1 MQTTTEKIATIK
13 ENGYDIDFSR
23 VFENAFENYKK
34 IALISGIAI
43 LLFTLFILF
52 VAFGL
57 IVVFVG
63 FSAISENIESINPE
77 NFSGVTILIY
87 VLIVGLVAGLA
98 SPFTAGIFKI
108 AHCADS
114 GTDFS
119 LGTVFDYYSSPYF
132 KQLFIATSL
141 IALISTGMTSLLE
154 SFDIRFLGV
163 ILTYTIS
170 FFTFLVIPLIIFGN
184 LKVAEAIKGSF
195 IIVSKQFFIL
205 LGLLIVAVIM
215 AMLGLIGFCIGIFF
229 TIPFIYS
236 MYYTIYKDSIGFDD
250 EVEVQI
256 NS

>member
-1 MQTTTEKIATIK
+1 MPTTSEKITAIK

-52 VAFGL
+52 VVLGL
-57 IVVFVG
+57 IAIFFG
-63 FSAISENIESINPE
+63 FSAITDEIGSINPE
-77 NFSGVTILIY
+77 NFSGITILIY

-98 SPFTAGIFKI
+98 SPFTAGIFKM

-114 GTDFS
+114 GTEFS

-132 KQLFIATSL
+132 NQLFIATSL

-236 MYYTIYKDSIGFDD
+236 MYYAIYKDSIGFDD
-250 EVEVQI
+250 EVEAQI

>member
-1 MQTTTEKIATIK
+1 M
-13 ENGYDIDFSR
+13 
-23 VFENAFENYKK
+23 
-34 IALISGIAI
+34 L
-43 LLFTLFILF
+43 
-52 VAFGL
+52 
-57 IVVFVG
+57 
-63 FSAISENIESINPE
+63 
-77 NFSGVTILIY
+77 
-87 VLIVGLVAGLA
+87 VGLVAGLA
-98 SPFTAGIFKI
+98 SPFTAGIFQM

-114 GTDFS
+114 GTEFS

-132 KQLFIATSL
+132 NQLFIATSL

-205 LGLLIVAVIM
+205 LGLLYRCCNYGYARTYRFLYWYFIYNS
-215 AMLGLIGFCIGIFF
+215 
-229 TIPFIYS
+229 FIYS
-236 MYYTIYKDSIGFDD
+236 MYYAIYKDSIGFDD